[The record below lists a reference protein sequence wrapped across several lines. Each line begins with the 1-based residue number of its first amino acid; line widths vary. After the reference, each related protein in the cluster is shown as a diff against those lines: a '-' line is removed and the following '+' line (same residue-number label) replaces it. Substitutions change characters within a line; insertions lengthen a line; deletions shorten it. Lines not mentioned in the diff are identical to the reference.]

1 MDEEL
6 QKDLLA
12 MPDVSQR
19 TRRILLGDQ
28 KGVYFN
34 LKNLLGDSKNVY
46 TTAEQPQLSL
56 DRSPLGY
63 YPSNRSMTL
72 DFCILVPN
80 PNPKHHGLT

>member
-1 MDEEL
+1 MDDEEL

-28 KGVYFN
+28 KGGIFQF
-34 LKNLLGDSKNVY
+34 KKLGDSKNVY
-46 TTAEQPQLSL
+46 TTAEQPRLSL
-56 DRSPLGY
+56 DRSPFGY